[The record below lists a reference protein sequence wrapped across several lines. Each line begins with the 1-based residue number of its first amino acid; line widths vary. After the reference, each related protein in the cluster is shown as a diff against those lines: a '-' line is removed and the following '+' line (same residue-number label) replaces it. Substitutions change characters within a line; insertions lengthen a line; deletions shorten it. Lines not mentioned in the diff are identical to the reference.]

1 VDDKL
6 KTFNYLKHGFTA
18 DDVFIR
24 LTPLSKKSITQMIQ
38 LYNVPINEPGHR
50 FVEVRET
57 YRWGCGFREGDDLNW
72 PSLLM
77 PQNGITH
84 CDPYVGH
91 GNELDDLCGIWFDY
105 DGDWTDEQKE
115 DFEQKWY
122 NGDDADDD
130 GRSGL
135 GWVHD
140 YQEEWQVEDEQIIID
155 GEVEDI
161 KYDVIH
167 RNDFT
172 KIFIEDYK
180 PQQEEDNG

>member
-1 VDDKL
+1 MDDKQ
-6 KTFNYLKHGFTA
+6 KTFNYIKHGFTQE
-18 DDVFIR
+18 DVLVR

-38 LYNVPINEPGHR
+38 LYNVPVNKPGHR

-57 YRWGCGFREGDDLNW
+57 YRWGVGYHEGEVLSW
-72 PSLLM
+72 PALLM
-77 PQNGITH
+77 PQNGQTY
-84 CDPYVGH
+84 CDPEVGY
-91 GNELDDLCGIWFDY
+91 GSELDDLCAVWFDY
-105 DGDWTDEQKE
+105 EGEWTDEQKE
-115 DFEQKWY
+115 EFEDRWY
-122 NGDDADDD
+122 NGDPNDDD

>member
-1 VDDKL
+1 MDDKQ

-38 LYNVPINEPGHR
+38 LYNVPINKPGHR
-50 FVEVRET
+50 SVEVRET

-91 GNELDDLCGIWFDY
+91 GNELDDLCGVWFDY
-105 DGDWTDEQKE
+105 EGEWTDEEKE
-115 DFEQKWY
+115 AFEDNWY
-122 NGDDADDD
+122 NGDVNDDD
-130 GRSGL
+130 GRSGMAWL
-135 GWVHD
+135 MDNQDTWN
-140 YQEEWQVEDEQIIID
+140 VEDENIIID

-161 KYDVIH
+161 KYDIVSKKEY
-167 RNDFT
+167 N
-172 KIFIEDYK
+172 KVFIEDYK
-180 PQQEEDNG
+180 PTKEDDNG